1 MACIAC
7 AMAAGGMGVWAL
19 AAAGAAMA
27 TISGLLVYQVHRA
40 VGELRRQS
48 QQVRHVATEAEK
60 HYAEVLRRIIRYVE
74 MRDRNWQGHS
84 ENVAR
89 MAGRIGKQM
98 GLSAQHCEQLVAA
111 GQLHDIG
118 LLAIPDAVLLR
129 NTRFGVDEFRAVQKH
144 SEVSYEVLRPLEH
157 LAGVLPA
164 IRSHHERFNGTG
176 YPDALAG
183 EAIPL
188 DARILAV
195 ADAYDAMTHDRPHR
209 AALAPLVAMRELRRC
224 TPAGYD
230 PRCVEAMER
239 VMGSSAGQPPAT
251 EESVVVA
258 DPAATVAT

>member
-1 MACIAC
+1 MAYV
-7 AMAAGGMGVWAL
+7 MAAGGQSIWTLV
-19 AAAGAAMA
+19 AAGAAMA
-27 TISGLLVYQVHRA
+27 AISALLIFQVHRA
-40 VGELRRQS
+40 VGQLRRQS
-48 QQVRHVATEAEK
+48 QQVRHVAAEAEK
-60 HYAEVLRRIIRYVE
+60 HYAEVLRRIIRFVE

-89 MAGRIGKQM
+89 LAGRLGKQM
-98 GLSAQHCEQLVAA
+98 GLPAQHCEQLVAA

-157 LAGVLPA
+157 LVAILPA

-176 YPDALAG
+176 YPDGLAG
-183 EAIPL
+183 EAIPM

-209 AALAPLVAMRELRRC
+209 SALPPAVAMRELRRC

-230 PRCVEAMER
+230 PRCVAALAAVLGMPAESESPAKAEAA
-239 VMGSSAGQPPAT
+239 VC
-251 EESVVVA
+251 
-258 DPAATVAT
+258 AA